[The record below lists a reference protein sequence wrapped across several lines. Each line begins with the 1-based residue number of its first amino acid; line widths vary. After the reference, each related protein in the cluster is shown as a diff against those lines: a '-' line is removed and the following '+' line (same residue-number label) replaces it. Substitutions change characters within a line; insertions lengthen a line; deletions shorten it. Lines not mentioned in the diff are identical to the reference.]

1 MDCIASQRSNG
12 TNGLVFA
19 FLSKLCAALVM
30 GLFDRHI
37 EGCWLEWLYII
48 YICLSIDFCGTGAAR
63 VSEVRGRERVKG
75 KRKEKEKKR
84 KGDRFS
90 SSSHPLMA
98 VRRGN
103 DEMDLKYPVE

>member
-37 EGCWLEWLYII
+37 KGCWLEWLYII

-63 VSEVRGRERVKG
+63 VSEVRGRERMKG
-75 KRKEKEKKR
+75 KRKEKRKKKEKETAFPPPPIPSWLCGGGTMR
-84 KGDRFS
+84 WT
-90 SSSHPLMA
+90 
-98 VRRGN
+98 
-103 DEMDLKYPVE
+103 